1 MKKFIINIV
10 PLILIVGVALVLY
23 GVFSGPKDEVASEET
38 AQNQESASTTV
49 ATNELYRVDKVQWLF
64 EPQAEGAYGTPNTK
78 VRIQLTGVYRPDGR
92 QITVLPYRLGV
103 YQGSCVEVA
112 APADDVL
119 PKGTTSLGYA
129 QCWFAGIGE
138 QFSVIRQNNLVIA
151 RVRTVA
157 EEESQPEPFNRLSE
171 IDLTTIVR

>member
-1 MKKFIINIV
+1 MKKIIINLV
-10 PLILIVGVALVLY
+10 PLILIIGVALVLY
-23 GVFSGPKDEVASEET
+23 GVFSGPKEDAASNESET
-38 AQNQESASTTV
+38 IQEGASTTL
-49 ATNELYRVDKVQWLF
+49 ATSDLYRVDKVQWLF
-64 EPQAEGAYGTPNTK
+64 EPQAEGAYGMPNTK

-92 QITVLPYRLGV
+92 QISVLPYRLGV
-103 YQGSCVEVA
+103 YQGSCEEIVA
-112 APADDVL
+112 PSDDVL
-119 PKGTTSLGYA
+119 PNGASSLGYA

-138 QFSVIRQNNLVIA
+138 QFSVIRKDNLVIT

>member
-38 AQNQESASTTV
+38 TQNQESASTTV
-49 ATNELYRVDKVQWLF
+49 ATSELYRVDKVQWLF
-64 EPQAEGAYGTPNTK
+64 EPQAEGAYGMPNTK
-78 VRIQLTGVYRPDGR
+78 VRIQLVGVYRPDGR

-103 YQGSCVEVA
+103 YQGSCAEIT
-112 APADDVL
+112 APTDDVL
-119 PKGTTSLGYA
+119 PKGATSLGYA

-138 QFSVIRQNNLVIA
+138 QFSVIREGNTVIS

-157 EEESQPEPFNRLSE
+157 EEESQPEPFNRLSA